1 MFYTVSS
8 LALDI
13 LRRIVAYIF
22 KNASPKHTYVRLE
35 RRIFLYH
42 TIRKIMTLLFFAVSA
57 WIGLRFLLPISLP
70 FLLGGSLA
78 LAAEPMTRFLCN
90 RLQLPRGAAAG
101 LSVTGAFCF
110 LAFLILM
117 LCALLLRELRILA
130 GLLPNLEN
138 ATRDGL
144 SLLSQWL
151 LTRISILPTGI
162 RDFLTGQVNELFSGS
177 SALLDQ
183 AVSFLLNLA
192 GGVLRHVPDS
202 ALVLGTG
209 IISSYMIAAK
219 LPRIQKWIADRLS
232 RERLKPMLET
242 LSNIKNAIFGWLK
255 AQLKLSSITW
265 LILTMGL
272 ILLRIPYAPLWAS
285 LIALLD
291 AFPVLGTGTAL
302 LPWSLILF
310 LQKDSARAVGLL
322 GIYTVISLSRSV
334 LEPKLVGKPLGLD
347 PLATLFALYAGY
359 KLWGLGGMILSP
371 VLAVA
376 AIQLLSVKK
385 AGA

>member
-1 MFYTVSS
+1 MSS
-8 LALDI
+8 LARDI
-13 LRRIVAYIF
+13 LKRIVAYIF
-22 KNASPKHTYVRLE
+22 KNASPLHTYVRPE

-42 TIRKIMTLLFFAVSA
+42 TIRKTLTLLFFAVSA
-57 WIGLRFLLPISLP
+57 WFCLRFLLPISLP
-70 FLLGGSLA
+70 FLLGGGLA
-78 LAAEPMTRFLCN
+78 LAAEPMTRFLST
-90 RLQLPRGAAAG
+90 RLRLPRAAAAG
-101 LSVTGAFCF
+101 ISVTGAFC
-110 LAFLILM
+110 LLTWVVLI

-130 GLLPNLEN
+130 GLLPNLEDT
-138 ATRDGL
+138 TRDGL

-151 LTRISILPTGI
+151 LTRIARLPAGL
-162 RDFLTGQVNELFSGS
+162 RDFLTAQVNELLSGS

-219 LPRIQKWIADRLS
+219 LPRIQSWITARLS
-232 RERLKPMLET
+232 RDRLKPLLDT
-242 LSNIKNAIFGWLK
+242 LGGMKTAVFGWLK
-255 AQLKLSSITW
+255 AQLKLSGITW
-265 LILTMGL
+265 IILTMGL

-291 AFPVLGTGTAL
+291 AFPVLGTGTVL
-302 LPWSLILF
+302 LPWSLICL
-310 LQKDSARAVGLL
+310 LQRDTARAVGLL
-322 GIYTVISLSRSV
+322 GSYIVISLSRSI
-334 LEPKLVGKPLGLD
+334 LEPKLVGKHLGLD
-347 PLATLFALYAGY
+347 PLLTLFSLYAGY

-376 AIQLLSVKK
+376 AVQLLTIKK